1 MISEHR
7 YGKSPCLKS
16 KCIGSMFQNYVKVS
30 EAKCQTSK
38 DMDGLKMGRVMACLK
53 IGIQFMA
60 FQFKAFLLGK
70 TMIKQWV

>member
-1 MISEHR
+1 
-7 YGKSPCLKS
+7 
-16 KCIGSMFQNYVKVS
+16 MFQNYVKVS

-53 IGIQFMA
+53 IGIQF
-60 FQFKAFLLGK
+60 KAFLLGK